1 MNMIGFAPTSAR
13 RRFLA
18 WLSIALI
25 LTLAAA
31 ALSTVHAAEAPVA
44 TDAASETETVTEP
57 ATETETAA
65 SGGGFTATIKN
76 FFLETVGKR
85 WCVFFCSMIPIIEL
99 RGAIPMGAAF
109 GLPWWQTFLISV
121 VGNMLPVPFILLF
134 INAILKWMEGCR
146 VKLFNKIA
154 GWLLRKAEKNR
165 EKIEKYAFWG
175 LAIFVGVP
183 LPGTGAWTGSL
194 VGAVIHLK
202 FWKALLSTLIGVLAA
217 GVVMTMISYG
227 VAAIF

>member
-1 MNMIGFAPTSAR
+1 MNMIGSAPSSRHR
-13 RRFLA
+13 RLLA
-18 WLSIALI
+18 WFGIALI
-25 LTLAAA
+25 LAFTAASLCTA
-31 ALSTVHAAEAPVA
+31 RAAEAPAA
-44 TDAASETETVTEP
+44 TDAVSETEI
-57 ATETETAA
+57 ATETEPETAA

-109 GLPWWQTFLISV
+109 GLPWWQTFFISV
-121 VGNMLPVPFILLF
+121 VGNMIPVPFILLF
-134 INAILKWMEGCR
+134 INAILKWMAGCR

-194 VGAVIHLK
+194 VAAVIDLK
-202 FWKALLSTLIGVLAA
+202 FWKALLSALIGVLAA
-217 GVVMTMISYG
+217 GVVMTLISYG
-227 VAAIF
+227 VAAIL